1 MMDQAK
7 VLGKGEHNYKGK
19 VYKQRV
25 SVSSMVKKKTKKKKS
40 VTKKKVNTT
49 NKTVD
54 LFENIDKDV
63 MKKMDK
69 VEKTIEGM

>member
-1 MMDQAK
+1 
-7 VLGKGEHNYKGK
+7 
-19 VYKQRV
+19 
-25 SVSSMVKKKTKKKKS
+25 MVKKKTKKKKS